1 MPTYKVT
8 IHTSYEEIYEVEYDG
23 SPDDFYDDPDC
34 GDKYTRLTPTDVTK
48 LSAHGSIGVDV
59 EELG

>member
-8 IHTSYEEIYEVEYDG
+8 IHTSYEEIYEVEYNG
-23 SPDDFYDDPDC
+23 NPDDFYHDPDC
-34 GDKYTRLTPTDVTK
+34 GDKYTRLTPTDVTE

>member
-1 MPTYKVT
+1 MATYKVT

-23 SPDDFYDDPDC
+23 NPDDFYDDPDV
-34 GDKYTRLTPTDVTK
+34 GSAYTRLTPTDVTK
-48 LSAHGSIGVDV
+48 LSSHGSIGVDV